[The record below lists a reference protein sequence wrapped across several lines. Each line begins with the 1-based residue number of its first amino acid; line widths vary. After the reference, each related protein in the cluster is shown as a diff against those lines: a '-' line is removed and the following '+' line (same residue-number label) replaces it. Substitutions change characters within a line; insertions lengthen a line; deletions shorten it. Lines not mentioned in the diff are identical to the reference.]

1 MCVGFMVDKVCCKD
15 YSVSCFN
22 TELLNSYTCYVN
34 ADDAVPHCA
43 HVDPEILMPFWLLF
57 NHFDGQIFVA
67 IVIDAD
73 VITATVL

>member
-1 MCVGFMVDKVCCKD
+1 MSDSCGTVYTLIKTCIRLTVCICHDMCVGFTVDKVCCKD

-43 HVDPEILMPFWLLF
+43 HVDPEILMPF
-57 NHFDGQIFVA
+57 
-67 IVIDAD
+67 
-73 VITATVL
+73 